1 MTRSTS
7 LLLARVSG
15 LVCPRTDGSVTISAR
30 VTENLM
36 ANENDT
42 FIREVNEQ
50 IRSEQLSRFWG
61 RYGIVVVGAAILV
74 VVCAAGAGI
83 YEYWN
88 TSRASN
94 SGDQFLAALK
104 LASENKTD
112 DALKAFADLE
122 TSGHGN
128 YPVLAKFRSATLLSQ
143 KGDAAGAIAA
153 FTAIGNDTSAPQVFR
168 DTAKVRAAWLLVDN
182 GTYDQVVALAEP
194 LSAEGQTMRASAREA
209 LGLAAYKAGDFV
221 KAKQWFEQIVGDAQ
235 APRNVTNRAQIM
247 LDNITASGKAA

>member
-1 MTRSTS
+1 
-7 LLLARVSG
+7 
-15 LVCPRTDGSVTISAR
+15 
-30 VTENLM
+30 M

-61 RYGIVVVGAAILV
+61 RYGIVVVGAAVLV
-74 VVCAAGAGI
+74 VVGAAGAGI

-94 SGDQFLAALK
+94 SGDQFIAALK
-104 LASENKTD
+104 LASDNKTD
-112 DALKAFADLE
+112 EALKAFADLE

-168 DTAKVRAAWLLVDN
+168 DTAKVRV
-182 GTYDQVVALAEP
+182 QVKPDP
-194 LSAEGQTMRASAREA
+194 LSRSEFRGPGSVSDETGAWVPFDQ
-209 LGLAAYKAGDFV
+209 
-221 KAKQWFEQIVGDAQ
+221 
-235 APRNVTNRAQIM
+235 
-247 LDNITASGKAA
+247 

>member
-1 MTRSTS
+1 
-7 LLLARVSG
+7 
-15 LVCPRTDGSVTISAR
+15 
-30 VTENLM
+30 M

-50 IRSEQLSRFWG
+50 IRSERLSNFWG
-61 RYGIVVVGAAILV
+61 RYGIVVVGSAVLIVLG
-74 VVCAAGAGI
+74 AAGAGI

-112 DALKAFADLE
+112 EALKAFTDLE

-153 FTAIGNDTSAPQVFR
+153 FTDIGNDTSAPQVFR
-168 DTAKVRAAWLLVDN
+168 DTAKVRAAW
-182 GTYDQVVALAEP
+182 
-194 LSAEGQTMRASAREA
+194 
-209 LGLAAYKAGDFV
+209 
-221 KAKQWFEQIVGDAQ
+221 
-235 APRNVTNRAQIM
+235 
-247 LDNITASGKAA
+247 

>member
-1 MTRSTS
+1 
-7 LLLARVSG
+7 
-15 LVCPRTDGSVTISAR
+15 
-30 VTENLM
+30 M

-74 VVCAAGAGI
+74 VVGAAGAGI

-94 SGDQFLAALK
+94 SGDQFLVALK

-112 DALKAFADLE
+112 EALKAFADLE

-168 DTAKVRAAWLLVDN
+168 DT
-182 GTYDQVVALAEP
+182 YDQVVALAEP
-194 LSAEGQTMRASAREA
+194 LSTDGQTMRASAREA
-209 LGLAAYKAGDFV
+209 LGLAAYKAGDFA
-221 KAKQWFEQIVGDAQ
+221 KAKQWFEQIISDTQ